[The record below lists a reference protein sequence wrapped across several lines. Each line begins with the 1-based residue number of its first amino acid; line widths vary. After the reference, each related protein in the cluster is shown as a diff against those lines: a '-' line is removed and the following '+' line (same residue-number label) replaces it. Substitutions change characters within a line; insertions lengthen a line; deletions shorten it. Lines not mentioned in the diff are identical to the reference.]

1 MIKGHGGNIYELA
14 QQLGCAP
21 AEIHDMSS
29 NVNPLGP
36 PEGLVSHLIEHIS
49 AINALPEVDAGR
61 AIGSFSNRYG
71 IDPDLVL
78 AANGTTQFIYTIPQA
93 IETKKALIMGPT
105 YADYADA
112 CVMHG
117 VDHSFIIAE
126 DSRAFSADLGR
137 LEQDLEGVD
146 TVFICNPNN
155 PTGALIPLP
164 QIEALCHAHPD
175 TRFII
180 DESYLPFVV
189 DGERHSIIHQ
199 KLSNVIVLN
208 SMSKIF
214 RIPGLRV
221 GFLIAPRPIIE
232 KFQRY
237 ALPWA
242 ANSLAQIAVVYLMEN
257 RSEIDAFVQGTRA
270 FLEEEKQRFLQ
281 TFQDVPGVQ
290 VFPSTTSFVLLK
302 LFDGHRAE
310 TVCAYL
316 AENRILI
323 RNCSNFQGL
332 SDRFVRVAF
341 KTREVNTMLEEKLL
355 ALFKG

>member
-14 QQLGCAP
+14 QKLGCAP
-21 AEIHDMSS
+21 NDIFDMSS

-36 PEGLVSHLIEHIS
+36 PEGLVSHLIEHIN
-49 AINALPEVDAGR
+49 AINALPEVDGAQ
-61 AIGSFSNRYG
+61 AIVSFSNRYG

-78 AANGTTQFIYTIPQA
+78 AANGTTQFIYAIPLA
-93 IETKKALIMGPT
+93 LGTKKALIVGPT

-117 VDHSFIIAE
+117 VDHSFFITE
-126 DSRAFSADLGR
+126 DSREFACDLDR
-137 LEQDLEGVD
+137 LEQNLGDAD

-155 PTGALIPLP
+155 PTGTFIPLSRL
-164 QIEALCHAHPD
+164 ETLCRAHPE

-180 DESYLPFVV
+180 DESYLPFVI
-189 DGERHSIIHQ
+189 DGERHSIVH
-199 KLSNVIVLN
+199 KNLPNVLVLN

-221 GFLIAPRPIIE
+221 GFLIASEPIIE
-232 KFQRY
+232 KFQHY

-242 ANSLAQIAVVYLMEN
+242 ANSLAQIAVIYLMEN
-257 RSEIDAFVQGTRA
+257 REEIDDFVKGTRA
-270 FLEEEKQRFLQ
+270 FLETEKHRFLQ
-281 TFQDVPGVQ
+281 TFQDVPGLR

-302 LFDGHRAE
+302 LLGDHRAE
-310 TVCAYL
+310 AVCEHL
-316 AENRILI
+316 ADNRLLI
-323 RNCSNFQGL
+323 RNCSNFEGL

-341 KTREVNTMLEEKLL
+341 KTREVNIMLEEKLL
-355 ALFKG
+355 SLFKR